1 MYDLTFIEFSKR
13 KAGEKRKEDVTSLWS
28 EGCYDFDTPYFL
40 FFLYELTDEDSFNFI
55 ANCGGSLNNLS
66 SSNVTILTFF
76 EKSMVS
82 NWRNVQSRSKI
93 VCGERG
99 DSLKA
104 ASTLSE
110 LSARFQ
116 VSSLPAL
123 ILVKKEESGDKSLL
137 IPIKKANPS
146 SMYGFFEAVIG
157 IINSNCEE
165 DFSYLSSKLV
175 GEDSPRIEQDAF
187 MDVGDASY
195 LYNFLDEIRERKGYL
210 KIADICDSLHICRKT
225 FYNKRTKGTFT
236 RDECLK
242 LGVLLGLEDSKL
254 NKLLRLNGQAELTL
268 SEKDLEVR
276 EAIAEGE
283 SLEEV
288 MIDLF
293 GESPDR

>member
-13 KAGEKRKEDVTSLWS
+13 KAGEKRKEDVTSLWN

-40 FFLYELTDEDSFNFI
+40 FFLYELADEESYSFI
-55 ANCGGSLNNLS
+55 ANCGGLLNNLS

-76 EKSMVS
+76 EKSMIS
-82 NWRNVQSRSKI
+82 NWRNVQHRSKI
-93 VCGERG
+93 VCGERT

-104 ASTLSE
+104 ASTLSD
-110 LSARFQ
+110 LASRFQ

-123 ILVKKEESGDKSLL
+123 ILVKKEKSGDKSLL

-146 SMYGFFEAVIG
+146 SMYGFFETLIG
-157 IINSNCEE
+157 IVNSNCEE
-165 DFSYLSSKLV
+165 DFSYLSSKLL
-175 GEDSPRIEQDAF
+175 GEDSPKIEQDAF

-195 LYNFLDEIRERKGYL
+195 LYNFLDEMREGKECL

-242 LGVLLGLEDSKL
+242 LGVLLGLEDSKV
-254 NKLLRLNGQAELTL
+254 NQLLRLNGQAGLTL

-276 EAIAEGE
+276 KAIAEGE

-288 MIDLF
+288 TIDVF
-293 GESPDR
+293 GESSDR